1 MPFDEVQHSIDGLRK
16 RLDAFVA
23 APDKNA
29 RHVVKALFVF
39 ALLDKQQMRQSD
51 LPDYLASVPIYC
63 DLNEQ
68 FLHLSFDDLAMR
80 ITGELSAAGAIDVAD
95 GVMRATMRA

>member
-23 APDKNA
+23 APEKNA

-39 ALLDKQQMRQSD
+39 ALLDKAQMRQSD
-51 LPDYLASVPIYC
+51 LPDYLASVPIYR
-63 DLNEQ
+63 DLNAQ
-68 FLHLSFDDLAMR
+68 FLRLSFDNLATR
-80 ITGELSAAGAIDVAD
+80 IVGELTTAGALHVTD